1 MYIIVLHHY
10 SNIVLHH
17 SANIVLQYFA
27 KLYYTTVLTLY
38 YTTVLTLYYITT
50 VTLYYITALTLY
62 YIIVL
67 RILTSC
73 SSSNI
78 CRGWTDNSSWAPPS
92 DHACAQASLQ
102 PCQRFRIA
110 SDYKCHV
117 RGRGPHG
124 DGPHGNEPQGL
135 YYCSSSAKL
144 PGDSDVHMLLV
155 KGKPVSV
162 PARSSNTYLVMKGTT
177 FLTASLTLLSSD
189 IVLPQPQNIALSPDL
204 SPCPVRFLPCI
215 RWSPA
220 FIYSLTNR
228 LLQSSGCEP
237 PMGLYVSKGHPPE
250 SWLHYCANIVLHYC
264 ANIVLCYCA
273 NTVHYINVLYKPYYY
288 W

>member
-117 RGRGPHG
+117 CGWG
-124 DGPHGNEPQGL
+124 
-135 YYCSSSAKL
+135 
-144 PGDSDVHMLLV
+144 HMAMGHMAMSLRVCITVVAVLSCLGTLMCTCYWL
-155 KGKPVSV
+155 KANLSV
-162 PARSSNTYLVMKGTT
+162 CQLAQATPT
-177 FLTASLTLLSSD
+177 
-189 IVLPQPQNIALSPDL
+189 
-204 SPCPVRFLPCI
+204 
-215 RWSPA
+215 
-220 FIYSLTNR
+220 
-228 LLQSSGCEP
+228 
-237 PMGLYVSKGHPPE
+237 
-250 SWLHYCANIVLHYC
+250 
-264 ANIVLCYCA
+264 
-273 NTVHYINVLYKPYYY
+273 
-288 W
+288 